1 MKPKLLSDVL
11 RQASPRKF
19 PSNRYGVLREPS
31 PADSV
36 RSTLSF
42 SSRSESVKRKN
53 PGDNVPQLSNV
64 SYSTVVTGNS
74 VQANNQVIDVE
85 EVNVGIAKV
94 KSICEKV
101 TTEIGNSDIDPAMVP
116 ILTLLNEAIT
126 GICDNQ
132 AKIVSNFHAQ
142 PQVNSDVTIT
152 GMEKRLRSDT
162 QSSNASE

>member
-1 MKPKLLSDVL
+1 
-11 RQASPRKF
+11 
-19 PSNRYGVLREPS
+19 
-31 PADSV
+31 
-36 RSTLSF
+36 
-42 SSRSESVKRKN
+42 
-53 PGDNVPQLSNV
+53 
-64 SYSTVVTGNS
+64 VVTGNS